1 MKNISRL
8 FFVLLVFLFA
18 GCGGK
23 TTVDKQ
29 SGGMTT
35 YSDKEMGFSIEH
47 PSQWSKETKNNRV
60 GFFSPDDQAAIFVT
74 MYYNIPADENI
85 EDIFENVIVRPYQK
99 SETFG
104 IGENLMDEEDRN
116 WTPEIAGAAGAEAG
130 YGGFFQGQIAGKDI
144 MMLVSVLKKGT
155 TAYQVMT
162 YAAKSSYDQY
172 KETMQNAFASFVIA
186 E

>member
-1 MKNISRL
+1 MKNFSGL
-8 FFVLLVFLFA
+8 FFILLLSFFA

-23 TTVDKQ
+23 STGGKQ

-35 YSDKEMGFSIEH
+35 YSDQEMGFSIEH
-47 PSQWSKETKNNRV
+47 PSDWSKETKSNRV

-74 MYYNIPADENI
+74 MYYNIPEDENI

-99 SETFG
+99 PESFG
-104 IGENLMDEEDRN
+104 IGENLMDEEDRS
-116 WTPEIAGAAGAEAG
+116 WTPEIAAAAGADSG
-130 YGGFFQGQIAGKDI
+130 YGGFFDGKISGTDI
-144 MMLVSVLKKGT
+144 VMLVSVLKKGA

-162 YAAKSSYDQY
+162 YAAKSSGDKY
-172 KETMQNAFASFVIA
+172 KKIMQNAFATFKIG